1 MIKELTL
8 RDLILKILYLDKLG
22 VKDLTLDDK
31 VDIGTLEKVIL
42 FKEEN

>member
-1 MIKELTL
+1 MTL
-8 RDLILKILYLDKLG
+8 RELILKILYLDKIG

>member
-1 MIKELTL
+1 MIKERTL
-8 RDLILKILYLDKLG
+8 RDVVRIILYYDELG

-31 VDIGTLEKVIL
+31 VDIGTLEKLIL

>member
-1 MIKELTL
+1 MTL
-8 RDLILKILYLDKLG
+8 RELILKILYYDELG

-31 VDIGTLEKVIL
+31 VDIRTLEKLIL

>member
-1 MIKELTL
+1 MTL
-8 RDLILKILYLDKLG
+8 RELILKILYLDKLG

-31 VDIGTLEKVIL
+31 VDIRTLEKLIL

>member
-1 MIKELTL
+1 MTL
-8 RDLILKILYLDKLG
+8 RELILKILYLDKLG

>member
-1 MIKELTL
+1 MTL
-8 RDLILKILYLDKLG
+8 RELILKILYLVILG
-22 VKDLTLDDK
+22 VKDLTLDVE

>member
-1 MIKELTL
+1 MTL
-8 RDLILKILYLDKLG
+8 RELILKILYLDKLG

-31 VDIGTLEKVIL
+31 VDIGTLEKIIL

>member
-1 MIKELTL
+1 MTL
-8 RDLILKILYLDKLG
+8 RELILKILYLDKLG

-31 VDIGTLEKVIL
+31 VDIGRLEKVIL